1 MIFNTPHLPLPAA
14 SQWKFM
20 SLKKNKKLIQL
31 DFFCLFFFRL
41 LLAACDSSL
50 SRSPSLSPQREAAS
64 QSASRGAVPAA
75 VNQQAIIAFDDN
87 VVSWQEQQLSLMRSA
102 PSQSVS
108 GPIQA
113 NTIAS

>member
-1 MIFNTPHLPLPAA
+1 MEVHE
-14 SQWKFM
+14 
-20 SLKKNKKLIQL
+20 LKKKQKTNSVR
-31 DFFCLFFFRL
+31 FFLFVCLFFFRL